1 MPRIASLHVYPVK
14 SCRGIDLDAALVTRT
29 GIAHDREWM
38 ITSPAG
44 RFLTQREEPRL
55 AVIVPRL
62 TADHLTLDAPGLE
75 TLCVSLSQAGAPA
88 DVVVWKDRCA
98 AFDQG
103 EQAADWLARFLG
115 KPLRLVR
122 FDPRHV
128 RPSGAPGSGEAPGY
142 AQFSDGYA
150 MLVIS
155 TASLADLNARLLQA
169 LPMNRFRPSIVVD
182 GLPAYGEDAV
192 GELASRDVQLKL
204 VKACTRC
211 AITTTN
217 QLTGTVEGDEPLR
230 TLRTYRWDS
239 KLHGVAFGQNAVVA
253 AGEGATLRVGDTLTA
268 TLRRAQD
275 A

>member
-1 MPRIASLHVYPVK
+1 MTSIVSLHMYPVK

-38 ITSPAG
+38 ITSPTG

-55 AVIVPRL
+55 ALIVPRL
-62 TADHLTLDAPGLE
+62 ASGTLQLDAPGLE
-75 TLCVSLSQAGAPA
+75 TLSLPRSHAEGTPTE
-88 DVVVWKDRCA
+88 VVVWKDRCA
-98 AFDQG
+98 AFDEG
-103 EQAADWLARFLG
+103 AAAADWLTRLLG

-122 FDPRHV
+122 FDPHHV
-128 RPSGAPGSGEAPGY
+128 RPSAEPGSDEAPGY

-155 TASLADLNARLLQA
+155 TASLSDLNTRLPQP
-169 LPMNRFRPSIVVD
+169 LPMNRFRPSVVVD

-192 GELASRDVQLKL
+192 AELATGEVRLRL

-217 QLTGTVEGDEPLR
+217 QMTGTVEGDEPLR
-230 TLRTYRWDS
+230 TLRTYRWDK
-239 KLHGVAFGQNAVVA
+239 KLRGVAFGQNAVVTA
-253 AGEGATLRVGDTLTA
+253 GAGETLRVGDVLTA
-268 TLRRAQD
+268 VPRAG
-275 A
+275 

>member
-1 MPRIASLHVYPVK
+1 MTRIVSLHVYPVK

-55 AVIVPRL
+55 ALIVPRL
-62 TADHLTLDAPGLE
+62 ASDTLTLDAPGLG
-75 TLCVSLSQAGAPA
+75 TLSLPLACEGTPTE
-88 DVVVWKDRCA
+88 VVVWKDRCA

-103 EQAADWLARFLG
+103 DAAADWLTRLLG
-115 KPLRLVR
+115 KPFRLVR
-122 FDPRHV
+122 FDPHYV
-128 RPSGAPGSGEAPGY
+128 RPSAAPGSDEAPGY

-155 TASLADLNARLLQA
+155 TASLADLNARLPHP
-169 LPMNRFRPSIVVD
+169 LPMNRFRPNVVVD

-192 GELASRDVQLKL
+192 AELATGAVRLRL

-217 QLTGTVEGDEPLR
+217 QMTGTVEGDEPLR
-230 TLRTYRWDS
+230 TLRTYRWDK
-239 KLHGVAFGQNAVVA
+239 KLRGVAFGQNAVVA
-253 AGEGATLRVGDTLTA
+253 AGEGETLRVGDALTA
-268 TLRRAQD
+268 APRAG
-275 A
+275 

>member
-1 MPRIASLHVYPVK
+1 MPRIVSLHRYPVK
-14 SCRGIDLDAALVTRT
+14 SCRGIDLDAAVVTRT

-62 TADHLTLDAPGLE
+62 TTSALTLDAPGLA
-75 TLCVSLSQAGAPA
+75 TLSLPLSLEGRPM
-88 DVVVWKDRCA
+88 DVVIWKDRCT

-103 EQAADWLARFLG
+103 DAAADWLTRLLG
-115 KPLRLVR
+115 KPWRLVR
-122 FDPRHV
+122 FDPRQV
-128 RPSGAPGSGEAPGY
+128 RPSAAAGSDEAPGF

-155 TASLADLNARLLQA
+155 TGSLQDLNERLSQP
-169 LPMNRFRPSIVVD
+169 LPMNRFRPNVVVD
-182 GLPAYGEDAV
+182 GLPPYGEDAV
-192 GELASRDVQLKL
+192 AELAARDVRLEL

-217 QLTGTVEGDEPLR
+217 QVTGVVEGDEPLR
-230 TLRTYRWDS
+230 TLRTYRWDR
-239 KLHGVAFGQNAVVA
+239 KLRGVAFGQNAVVA
-253 AGEGATLRVGDTLTA
+253 RGEGGTLRVGDELTA
-268 TLRRAQD
+268 RLRES
-275 A
+275 

>member
-1 MPRIASLHVYPVK
+1 MTRIVSLHMYPVK

-55 AVIVPRL
+55 ALIVPRL
-62 TADHLTLDAPGLE
+62 TPGALTLAAPEVE
-75 TLCVSLSQAGAPA
+75 TLSLPLSHAGTPTE
-88 DVVVWKDRCA
+88 VVVWKDRCA

-103 EQAADWLARFLG
+103 EAAADWLTRILG

-128 RPSGAPGSGEAPGY
+128 RPSAGPDSDEAPGY

-155 TASLADLNARLLQA
+155 TASLADLNTRLPHP
-169 LPMNRFRPSIVVD
+169 LPMNRFRPNVVVD

-192 GELASRDVQLKL
+192 AELASGSVRLAL

-217 QLTGTVEGDEPLR
+217 QATGTVEGDEPLR
-230 TLRTYRWDS
+230 TLRGYRWDK
-239 KLHGVAFGQNAVVA
+239 KLRGVAFGQNAVVV
-253 AGEGATLRVGDTLTA
+253 AGEGGTLRVGDVLTTTA
-268 TLRRAQD
+268 RTG
-275 A
+275 